1 MRRMK
6 TFTAFFS
13 VLVLAILVTIPAKA
27 QEVDDY
33 LYKIDLK
40 LRKDK
45 KYLNLSY
52 YDFFGTDKF
61 LADLGSLPRTQD
73 KPPLSFKNSD
83 AVTYRVVFLKDGVG
97 MDTLVLLYINEIVD
111 QSVADEGI
119 FGSGQAGVA
128 EQMVMPFND
137 MYNLMVNHY
146 GQYSRLYNY
155 LDRLQ
160 KIDPEFKFGS
170 LLGIVP
176 DDEIG
181 TSLGIT
187 SRDNTDYV
195 NFMSANY
202 LHWYPK
208 MRKAEKGRR
217 GETTATT
224 ISYPYRLDAGL
235 SSISFS
241 HEFMDFSLGGAAIE
255 INFEEPVLNIMPY
268 QGGVLGFGFRTL
280 VSVNEDKNNP
290 NNSFMVDA
298 RFLGRVKLNT
308 KSITDA
314 VPFVAAGD
322 SKLNL
327 STAAAIDIHTSR
339 VFGLPFMNLYASFG
353 GVGYSDPFIRT
364 RNNKT
369 NRDIAYWSFQQ
380 AEYTMS
386 FYWNTSDKLSS
397 RFRLDVGVG
406 YYNIYSAEYNTTS
419 KTAISGSPRQILSVF
434 SPVVSLYFNFAPDGS
449 ELFGTKIRIFDS
461 HAKGEVW
468 LKLLEFP
475 GGHTLRAVTSVL
487 VGPLGR
493 SRYAWESKGDAMFQI
508 RYRYGF

>member
-1 MRRMK
+1 MK

-176 DDEIG
+176 DDDIS

-235 SSISFS
+235 TSISFS
-241 HEFMDFSLGGAAIE
+241 HQFMDFSLGGASVE
-255 INFEEPVLNIMPY
+255 LNLEEPVLNILPY
-268 QGGVLGFGFRTL
+268 SGGVLGFGFRTL
-280 VSVNEDKNNP
+280 ISVTDDKKEL
-290 NNSFMVDA
+290 NNSLMVDA
-298 RFLGRVKLNT
+298 RVLGRVILNT
-308 KSITDA
+308 KSVIDKLK
-314 VPFVAAGD
+314 FVLDGD

-327 STAAAIDIHTSR
+327 STAVGLDIHTTR
-339 VFGLPFMNLYASFG
+339 PFGLPFLNLYAMVGSP
-353 GVGYSDPFIRT
+353 GYSDPFIRIQDT
-364 RNNKT
+364 KS
-369 NRDIAYWSFQQ
+369 NRDYAYFSFKQ
-380 AEYTMS
+380 AEASMS
-386 FYWNTSDKLSS
+386 FYWNTSDKLTA

-406 YYNIYSAEYNTTS
+406 YYDIYKAEYNRNA
-419 KTAISGSPRQILSVF
+419 KTIIRGTNKLIVNLF
-434 SPVVSLYFNFAPDGS
+434 SPVVTLYFNFAPDGS
-449 ELFGTKIRIFDS
+449 ELFGGKFRIFDS
-461 HAKGEVW
+461 QVKAEGW
-468 LKLLEFP
+468 IKLVEFP
-475 GGHTLRAVTSVL
+475 GGHNIRAAAAIVS
-487 VGPLGR
+487 GPIARGKQE
-493 SRYAWESKGDAMFQI
+493 WESEGGAMFQV